1 MPGMPRISGKAE
13 KIAFKILGT
22 PANMRKEKRYP
33 MGKNVEQRL
42 EFEETIRVR

>member
-22 PANMRKEKRYP
+22 PANLRKDKKYP
-33 MGKNVEQRL
+33 MGEKTEKRL

>member
-1 MPGMPRISGKAE
+1 MPGMPRTNKKAQ

-22 PANMRKEKRYP
+22 PANMTKEAKRG
-33 MGKNVEQRL
+33 MGSKTEKRL